1 MNEQRR
7 AFQFALIVTLVLRC
21 ITSLVLAVA
30 SEVSPIDTCLYK
42 ACDPHVFEKLNETWS
57 GNHFLAPWYRWDTV
71 HYLDLANPDYQNLG
85 YEGSIWPPLYPWLIR
100 LFSVILPDM
109 LSALLISTLS
119 CLLLFYL
126 LYREVD
132 TYWGE
137 KAAKKTVI
145 LLAVFPTGFFLM
157 AGYTE
162 ALFIALSLGVFSQIR
177 AHRWWTAGLF
187 GVLAVLTRHQGIFLC
202 LPIAI
207 QGYVFIRT
215 NLQADHEK
223 LTVKSFLATKKW
235 VPVMGAILMIA
246 AGLSINYCYVHFVI
260 GAPWPW
266 QTYTTYW
273 GRQLSFPGMGLF
285 NMMRLL
291 ITNSAQPI
299 YVNMYL
305 DAILFVIFSVSL
317 ITTRKQLPAEMFI
330 FGAVVLLFHVSY
342 VSGINLTMDAV
353 SRYLLA
359 VFPCFISL
367 SLLLKSKISYLFC
380 AGLSMA
386 IQIILLYFFYL
397 WMWVA

>member
-1 MNEQRR
+1 
-7 AFQFALIVTLVLRC
+7 
-21 ITSLVLAVA
+21 
-30 SEVSPIDTCLYK
+30 
-42 ACDPHVFEKLNETWS
+42 
-57 GNHFLAPWYRWDTV
+57 
-71 HYLDLANPDYQNLG
+71 
-85 YEGSIWPPLYPWLIR
+85 
-100 LFSVILPDM
+100 
-109 LSALLISTLS
+109 
-119 CLLLFYL
+119 
-126 LYREVD
+126 
-132 TYWGE
+132 
-137 KAAKKTVI
+137 
-145 LLAVFPTGFFLM
+145 
-157 AGYTE
+157 
-162 ALFIALSLGVFSQIR
+162 
-177 AHRWWTAGLF
+177 
-187 GVLAVLTRHQGIFLC
+187 
-202 LPIAI
+202 
-207 QGYVFIRT
+207 
-215 NLQADHEK
+215 
-223 LTVKSFLATKKW
+223 
-235 VPVMGAILMIA
+235 MGAILMIA